1 MKKLSREW
9 TRTFAKLNVMMKEKP
24 FMDKDRFKKWR
35 AMIEKEIA
43 ELEDLQSTPDVVCLD
58 GDEGLAL
65 HKMELDLAIQKND
78 GADAKNLIEE
88 RLQWEEEAMAEAAE
102 DEAEEE

>member
-1 MKKLSREW
+1 
-9 TRTFAKLNVMMKEKP
+9 MKEKP

-35 AMIEKEIA
+35 SMIEKEIT

-65 HKMELDLAIQKND
+65 HKMELDLAIQNND
-78 GADAKNLIEE
+78 GKDAKNLIEE
-88 RLQWEEEAMAEAAE
+88 RLQWEEEAMAEAVE

>member
-1 MKKLSREW
+1 
-9 TRTFAKLNVMMKEKP
+9 MKEKP
-24 FMDKDRFKKWR
+24 FMDKDRFK
-35 AMIEKEIA
+35 IEKEIA

-65 HKMELDLAIQKND
+65 HKMELDLAIRNND
-78 GADAKNLIEE
+78 GKDAKNLIEE